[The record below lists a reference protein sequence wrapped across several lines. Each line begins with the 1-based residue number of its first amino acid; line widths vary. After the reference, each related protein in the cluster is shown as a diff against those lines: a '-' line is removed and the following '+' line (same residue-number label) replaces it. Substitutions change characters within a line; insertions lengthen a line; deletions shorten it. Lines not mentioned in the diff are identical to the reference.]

1 MSSGNEHCCV
11 ICNNTYVCGTGALP
25 PPPPRGVTGLWSAE
39 KVPLKAV
46 SEVRGAAVACGEE
59 EAAGRRSAL
68 IYPHRSVLCV
78 CLWVSVCGCQFVGVS
93 LRVSVCDVCVCQF
106 VGVSLWVSVVG
117 VSLWVCRAPVCSMC
131 VCAEGWSCYF
141 VCAYVFPLS
150 ISVSLSISPSLS
162 CARALTFFSLS
173 ISPDAFF
180 LSLSLTHTHS
190 LSLHQKK
197 NQDRTIKLG
206 LHVSPLRKK
215 LNTKKIKSGSRNQTW
230 DPCHQ

>member
-1 MSSGNEHCCV
+1 MSSGNEQCCV

-93 LRVSVCDVCVCQF
+93 LWVSVCGCQF
-106 VGVSLWVSVVG
+106 VMFVCVSLWVSVCG
-117 VSLWVCRAPVCSMC
+117 CQLWVSVCGFAGHPSVAC
-131 VCAEGWSCYF
+131 VF
-141 VCAYVFPLS
+141 VRKGGVVTLCVHTY
-150 ISVSLSISPSLS
+150 
-162 CARALTFFSLS
+162 
-173 ISPDAFF
+173 F
-180 LSLSLTHTHS
+180 LSLSLYLCPSLPLSLARALSLSFLFLSLLTLSFS
-190 LSLHQKK
+190 LSLSHTHTLSRSTKK
-197 NQDRTIKLG
+197 KIRIAQSKLG
-206 LHVSPLRKK
+206 SMSH
-215 LNTKKIKSGSRNQTW
+215 
-230 DPCHQ
+230 H